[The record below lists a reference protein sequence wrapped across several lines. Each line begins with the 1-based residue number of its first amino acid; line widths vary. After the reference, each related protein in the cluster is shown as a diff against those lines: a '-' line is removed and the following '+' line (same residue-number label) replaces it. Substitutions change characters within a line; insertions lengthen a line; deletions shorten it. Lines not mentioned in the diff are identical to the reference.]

1 MKSFTGAIKAM
12 RSELVFAAEHTLR
25 NRYGLCRV
33 LSTATRKFHRP
44 NTRVEETTDAVLRH
58 IANASAGA
66 VKLDS
71 AEIQVQNSL
80 AGE

>member
-1 MKSFTGAIKAM
+1 M

-25 NRYGLCRV
+25 NRYSLCRLV
-33 LSTATRKFHRP
+33 STATRRFHRP

-58 IANASAGA
+58 IANGSAGV

-71 AEIQVQNSL
+71 TETQVETLLLASETAEVL
-80 AGE
+80 AY

>member
-1 MKSFTGAIKAM
+1 M

-25 NRYGLCRV
+25 NRYSLCRV

-44 NTRVEETTDAVLRH
+44 NTRVEETTDAVLMH

-66 VKLDS
+66 AKLGS
-71 AEIQVQNSL
+71 TEIQVQTVL

>member
-1 MKSFTGAIKAM
+1 M
-12 RSELVFAAEHTLR
+12 RSELVFAAKRTLP

-58 IANASAGA
+58 IAGASARA
-66 VKLDS
+66 VKPEG
-71 AEIQVQNSL
+71 AESQPEVL
-80 AGE
+80 RPR